1 MSLPLLASLALFVLA
16 VSAVVW
22 ARLGQTRPLA
32 LAERLRGATRPTVA
46 SDTLFLA
53 DPSQSPFA
61 RLGEVLT
68 RLLPRTRV
76 LPRSQERLAQA
87 GFRTA
92 SALSVYLATILVLG
106 ALGVVAGAALLLGQG
121 VWTLVGAALGGVIG
135 ILLPITVVARRR
147 EVRQRAIRDGLAD
160 MLDLLLICVE
170 AGISLDA
177 AIQRVGRELA
187 HVHAPLSEELT
198 LLGRRQAAGVPRDDA
213 LRGLWQRTGLREVR
227 TLAANIIQSERWGT
241 SIARVLRV
249 NAEVIRGARRARA
262 ERRAA
267 VASTKMLFPLALL
280 ILPALF
286 IVIGGPVMLQLG
298 TVFDALGR

>member
-1 MSLPLLASLALFVLA
+1 MPLPLLASVALLVLA
-16 VSAVVW
+16 VTAAVW

-32 LAERLRGATRPTVA
+32 VVERLQGAVRPSVGH
-46 SDTLFLA
+46 DVLFLA
-53 DPSQSPFA
+53 EPPPAPMA
-61 RLGEVLT
+61 RIGEAIA
-68 RLLPRTRV
+68 RLLPRRWGLSRT
-76 LPRSQERLAQA
+76 QEHLAQA

-92 SALSVYLATILVLG
+92 SALFVYLASIVGLAALG
-106 ALGVVAGAALLLGQG
+106 AVAGTVVLLGQG
-121 VWTLVGAALGGVIG
+121 RWTLLSGVLGAVIG
-135 ILLPITVVARRR
+135 ALLPVSLVARRR
-147 EVRQRAIRDGLAD
+147 EARQRAIRDGLAD

-187 HVHAPLSEELT
+187 HVHAALSEELT
-198 LLGRRQAAGVPRDDA
+198 LLGRRQAAGVPREDA
-213 LRGLWQRTGLREVR
+213 LRGLWHRTGLTEVR

-267 VASTKMLFPLALL
+267 IASTKMLFPLALL

-286 IVIGGPVMLQLG
+286 IVIGGPVMLQLS

>member
-1 MSLPLLASLALFVLA
+1 MSLALVASLTLLVLA
-16 VSAVVW
+16 VTAVVW
-22 ARLGQTRPLA
+22 ARLAQIRPLA
-32 LAERLRGATRPTVA
+32 LAARVRGASRPTVGR
-46 SDTLFLA
+46 DVLFLA
-53 DPSQSPFA
+53 EPSHSGIE
-61 RLGEVLT
+61 RLGDAIA
-68 RLLPRTRV
+68 RLLPEAWRLGRT
-76 LPRSQERLAQA
+76 QERLAQA

-92 SALSVYLATILVLG
+92 SALSIYLAAVVGLAALG
-106 ALGVVAGAALLLGQG
+106 AVSGAALLVGQG
-121 VWTLVGAALGGVIG
+121 GWTLIGAALGLVIG
-135 ILLPITVVARRR
+135 ALLPVSLVARRR
-147 EVRQRAIRDGLAD
+147 EARQRAIRDGLAD

-187 HVHAPLSEELT
+187 HVHTALSEELT
-198 LLGRRQAAGVPRDDA
+198 LLGRRQAAGVPREDA
-213 LRGLWQRTGLREVR
+213 LRG
-227 TLAANIIQSERWGT
+227 
-241 SIARVLRV
+241 

-286 IVIGGPVMLQLG
+286 IVIGGPVMLQLS

>member
-1 MSLPLLASLALFVLA
+1 MSLPLLASLTLLVLA
-16 VSAVVW
+16 VTAVVW
-22 ARLGQTRPLA
+22 ARLAQTRPLA
-32 LAERLRGATRPTVA
+32 LAERLRGAARPPVA
-46 SDTLFLA
+46 AEVLFLA
-53 DPSQSPFA
+53 EPAAAPLARFGEAVA
-61 RLGEVLT
+61 RLFPRAWV
-68 RLLPRTRV
+68 LPRT
-76 LPRSQERLAQA
+76 QEHLAQA

-92 SALSVYLATILVLG
+92 SALSLYLAAIVALAVLG
-106 ALGVVAGAALLLGQG
+106 AVAGAVLLMGQG
-121 VWTLVGAALGGVIG
+121 GWTLLSSALGAAVGALTPV
-135 ILLPITVVARRR
+135 TVVARRR
-147 EVRQRAIRDGLAD
+147 DARQRAIRDGLAD

-187 HVHAPLSEELT
+187 HVHAALSEELT
-198 LLGRRQAAGVPRDDA
+198 LLGRRQAAGVPREDA
-213 LRGLWQRTGLREVR
+213 LRGLWHRTGLTEIR

-286 IVIGGPVMLQLG
+286 IVIGGPVMLQLS
-298 TVFDALGR
+298 TVFDALAQ

>member
-1 MSLPLLASLALFVLA
+1 MSLALVASLTLLVLA
-16 VSAVVW
+16 VTAVVW
-22 ARLGQTRPLA
+22 ARLAQIRPLA
-32 LAERLRGATRPTVA
+32 LAARVRGASRPTVGR
-46 SDTLFLA
+46 DVLFLA
-53 DPSQSPFA
+53 EPSHSGIE
-61 RLGEVLT
+61 RLGDAIA
-68 RLLPRTRV
+68 RLLPEAWRLGRT
-76 LPRSQERLAQA
+76 QERLAQA

-92 SALSVYLATILVLG
+92 SALSIYLAAVVGLAALG
-106 ALGVVAGAALLLGQG
+106 AVSGAALLVGQG
-121 VWTLVGAALGGVIG
+121 GWTLIGAALGLVIG
-135 ILLPITVVARRR
+135 ALLPVSLVARRR
-147 EVRQRAIRDGLAD
+147 EARQRAIRDGLAD

-187 HVHAPLSEELT
+187 HVHTALSEELT
-198 LLGRRQAAGVPRDDA
+198 LLGRRQAAGVPREDA
-213 LRGLWQRTGLREVR
+213 LRGLWHRTGLTEVR

-298 TVFDALGR
+298 PLFDAIGN

>member
-1 MSLPLLASLALFVLA
+1 MSFPLLASLVLFVLA
-16 VSAVVW
+16 VTAVVW

-32 LAERLRGATRPTVA
+32 LAERIRGATRPTLPGE
-46 SDTLFLA
+46 TLFLA
-53 DPSQSPFA
+53 DPSHSAFA
-61 RLGEVLT
+61 RLGDVVA
-68 RLLPRTRV
+68 RLLLSTRV
-76 LPRSQERLAQA
+76 LPHTQERLAQA

-92 SALSVYLATILVLG
+92 SALSAYLASIVVLG
-106 ALGVVAGAALLLGQG
+106 TLGAIAGGALLLGQG
-121 VWTLVGAALGGVIG
+121 GWTLIGVALGGVIG

-147 EVRQRAIRDGLAD
+147 EARQRAIRDGLAD

-187 HVHAPLSEELT
+187 HVHGALAEELT

-298 TVFDALGR
+298 PLFDAIGN